1 MPEKKKILFQGYSKD
16 DFGCFRCSC
25 IEDSYIKTTQTIKT
39 TKVIVPTPLPNII
52 VKKEP
57 CSVRKKFIFLFL
69 YLNLY
74 VKTLMI

>member
-1 MPEKKKILFQGYSKD
+1 MPEKKNILFQGYSKD

-25 IEDSYIKTTQTIKT
+25 IEDSYIKTTQTVKT
-39 TKVIVPTPLPNII
+39 TKVIIPTPLPNII